1 MTAQDITCTAG
12 GKRLLGGVSLNVRP
26 GRLTVAIG
34 PNGAGKTTLLRALAG
49 EISPS
54 EGVVRLE
61 GRPLSAWRRRDRA
74 RRVAVLP
81 QETAVAFPLTGLE
94 ITLLGRAPHPG
105 SGETAIDLEIAHAAL
120 TAADALEFAERR
132 YPTLSGGEKARVQLA
147 RVLAQIWDCP
157 IDSPGFL
164 LLDEP
169 TAALDCAQQHR
180 LLSLARNFARQRN
193 AGVFAILHD
202 LNLAAQYADDLVA
215 LRQGQVVARGTPGE
229 VIDAGLLNDVFGLSA
244 MVLQHP
250 SHGWPLVVP
259 A

>member
-1 MTAQDITCTAG
+1 MTAEDLTCRVG
-12 GKRLLGGVSLNVRP
+12 GKRLLVGVSLDVRP

-49 EISPS
+49 EIAPA
-54 EGVVRLE
+54 EGIVRLD

-81 QETAVAFPLTGLE
+81 QENAVAFPLSGLE
-94 ITLLGRAPHPG
+94 IALLGRAPHPG
-105 SGETAIDLEIAHAAL
+105 SGETAADLEIAHAAL
-120 TAADALEFAERR
+120 VAADAIHFAARS

-157 IDSPGFL
+157 VDSPGFL

-180 LLSLARNFARQRN
+180 LLSLARNFARERN

-215 LRQGQVVARGTPGE
+215 LRAGLVVARGTPAE
-229 VIDAGLLNDVFGLSA
+229 VLKASRVREIFDLSA
-244 MVLQHP
+244 LILPHP
-250 SHGWPLVVP
+250 SHGWPMVVP

>member
-1 MTAQDITCTAG
+1 MTADDLTCTAG
-12 GKRLLGGVSLNVRP
+12 GKRLLGGVSLDVRP

-49 EISPS
+49 EILPAS
-54 EGVVRLE
+54 GVVRLE
-61 GRPLSAWRRRDRA
+61 GRPLTAWRRRDRA

-81 QETAVAFPLTGLE
+81 QETGVAFALTGLD
-94 ITLLGRAPHPG
+94 IALLGRAPHAG
-105 SGETAIDLEIAHAAL
+105 GGETAADLEIAQAAL
-120 TAADALEFAERR
+120 AAADALEFAGRR

-157 IDSPGFL
+157 VDSPGFL

-180 LLSLARNFARQRN
+180 LLSLARDFARERN

-202 LNLAAQYADDLVA
+202 LNLAAQYADDLIA
-215 LRQGQVVARGTPGE
+215 LRGGLIVARGTPAE
-229 VIDAGLLNDVFGLSA
+229 VLKASRVREIFDLSA
-244 MVLQHP
+244 LILPHP
-250 SHGWPLVVP
+250 SHGWPMVVP

>member
-1 MTAQDITCTAG
+1 MTAEDITCTAG
-12 GKRLLGGVSLNVRP
+12 GKRLLGGVSLDVRP

-49 EISPS
+49 EIAPT
-54 EGVVRLE
+54 GGIVRLD

-81 QETAVAFPLTGLE
+81 QETALAFPLSGLE
-94 ITLLGRAPHPG
+94 IALLGRAPHPD
-105 SGETAIDLEIAHAAL
+105 SGETAADLEIAHAAL
-120 TAADALEFAERR
+120 VAADAVNFAARS

-157 IDSPGFL
+157 VDSPGFL

-180 LLSLARNFARQRN
+180 LLSLARNFARERN

-202 LNLAAQYADDLVA
+202 LNLAAQYADDLLA
-215 LRQGQVVARGTPGE
+215 LRGGVVVARGTPAE
-229 VIDAGLLNDVFGLSA
+229 VLKASHVREIFDLSA
-244 MVLQHP
+244 LILPHP
-250 SHGWPLVVP
+250 SHGWPMVVP

>member
-1 MTAQDITCTAG
+1 MIAENLTCHAG
-12 GKRLLGGVSLNVRP
+12 GKRLLHDVSLDVRP
-26 GRLTVAIG
+26 GRLTVAVG

-49 EISPS
+49 EICPAA
-54 EGVVRLE
+54 GVVRLD
-61 GRPLSAWRRRDRA
+61 GQPLSAWRRRDRA
-74 RRVAVLP
+74 CRVAVLP

-94 ITLLGRAPHPG
+94 IALLGRAPHPD
-105 SGETAIDLEIAHAAL
+105 SGETPADQEIAHFAL
-120 TAADALEFAERR
+120 VAADAIGFAARS

-157 IDSPGFL
+157 PDRPGYL

-180 LLSLARNFARQRN
+180 LLSLARDFARERN
-193 AGVFAILHD
+193 VGVFAILHD
-202 LNLAAQYADDLVA
+202 LNLAAQYADDILA
-215 LRQGQVVARGTPGE
+215 FREGRAVARGTPAE
-229 VIDAGLLNDVFGLSA
+229 VIEAELLSDVFGLSA
-244 MVLQHP
+244 LVLKHP